1 MRIAVCDDQELFV
14 NEISEK
20 IKEHLDSQNYN
31 YQIDVFDSGLKLI
44 SSNKYI
50 NQYDLIFLDV
60 EMPCAS
66 GEYVAGELLKDNKK
80 NTLIVFTTSHTE
92 FAKYG
97 YMYRAFRFIDKAE
110 LDEELKG
117 VLDDSVKE
125 LMGMPENEIINID
138 SNDIC
143 IKDIVSIIAD
153 GQSTNIILNN
163 DKRITVKQSLKSF
176 VSSVKFTDFIRVRR
190 GLYIN
195 FDYIASIEDN
205 FVKLDDGSIIE
216 FSRSEREKFKQRAY
230 EIIRRKDD

>member
-1 MRIAVCDDQELFV
+1 
-14 NEISEK
+14 
-20 IKEHLDSQNYN
+20 
-31 YQIDVFDSGLKLI
+31 
-44 SSNKYI
+44 
-50 NQYDLIFLDV
+50 
-60 EMPCAS
+60 MPCAS

-153 GQSTNIILNN
+153 GKSTNIILNN
-163 DKRITVKQSLKSF
+163 DKRITAKQSLKSF